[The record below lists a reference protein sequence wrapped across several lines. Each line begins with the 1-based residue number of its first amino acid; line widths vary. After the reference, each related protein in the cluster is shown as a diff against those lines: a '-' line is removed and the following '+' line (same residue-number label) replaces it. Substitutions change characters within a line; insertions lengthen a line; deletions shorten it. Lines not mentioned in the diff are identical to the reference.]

1 MPKGPITALAV
12 SLLACTAFSCGGSS
26 NNDQSEQPTR
36 TEQVSEERG
45 SVPQTVLDIE
55 GDAEDAIDQVF
66 AGRWDRVSSDAI
78 SLAANWEDF
87 LASSNASRLNDEQR
101 RAMNKAISDLR
112 ATAQSQDALAARQAA
127 NDVSKVIVDVFDLFE
142 HKVPSDIGRL
152 DWQERQVLID
162 ADRGDWNA
170 VAGDLAQLR
179 QTFNRAKPG
188 VLAAG
193 GERQTADFEA
203 SLNEQD
209 RLAAAKDPGI
219 VDEANVALELVDDL
233 EGVY

>member
-1 MPKGPITALAV
+1 MPAVILASLGIFMFVFAAV
-12 SLLACTAFSCGGSS
+12 SCGDSYDDKS
-26 NNDQSEQPTR
+26 QEPTR
-36 TEQVSEERG
+36 TEPQASAQRG

-66 AGRWDRVSSDAI
+66 AGRWDRVSTDAG
-78 SLAANWEDF
+78 SLAENWNDF
-87 LASSNASRLNDEQR
+87 LASSDASGVSTDQR
-101 RAMNKAISDLR
+101 GTIEKAISDL
-112 ATAQSQDALAARQAA
+112 AAAAQSQDALAARQAA
-127 NDVSKVIVDVFDLFE
+127 NEVSKVVVDIFDLFE
-142 HKVPSDIGRL
+142 HQVPSEIGRL

-162 ADRGDWNA
+162 VDRADWTA
-170 VAGDLAQLR
+170 VAADLALMR

-188 VLAAG
+188 VIAAG
-193 GERQTADFEA
+193 GDKEAADFEA

-209 RLAAAKDPGI
+209 RLAAAQDTAI